1 VGPVQSIFGS
11 HWLWVDDIAG
21 SRVKSFA
28 EVAQDLRR
36 DIRRDLDDQAI
47 QDWVDLT
54 LQQYE
59 VRL

>member
-11 HWLWVDDIAG
+11 HWVWVDDIAE
-21 SRVKSFA
+21 SRVKGFA
-28 EVAQDLRR
+28 EVAQYLRR

-47 QDWVDLT
+47 QDWVDST

>member
-1 VGPVQSIFGS
+1 MKSSGSRAGVSFEGP
-11 HWLWVDDIAG
+11 

-28 EVAQDLRR
+28 EVAQELRR

-47 QDWVDLT
+47 QDWVDST

-59 VRL
+59 LRP

>member
-1 VGPVQSIFGS
+1 
-11 HWLWVDDIAG
+11 
-21 SRVKSFA
+21 
-28 EVAQDLRR
+28 LRR